1 MRTFKLEYILLL
13 WWKTQQDAA
22 EVVVGK
28 RLFKNKGPY
37 VVLRQMSPNSYL
49 ICRILFTE
57 VSVNQ
62 GWMCKA
68 IVSILVWIP
77 SILCVHKQSERAGR
91 RSAVL
96 GGSVASNPLQNILFG
111 VILIDVYY
119 YYWSGF
125 INTYGMDDIMLNQ
138 PIH

>member
-1 MRTFKLEYILLL
+1 M
-13 WWKTQQDAA
+13 
-22 EVVVGK
+22 VGK

-37 VVLRQMSPNSYL
+37 VVLRQMLPNSYL

-68 IVSILVWIP
+68 IVSILVWIS
-77 SILCVHKQSERAGR
+77 SILCVHKQSDRAGR

-96 GGSVASNPLQNILFG
+96 GGSVASNPLENILFD
-111 VILIDVYY
+111 VILMAVYY
-119 YYWSGF
+119 YYWRGF
-125 INTYGMDDIMLNQ
+125 SNIDGMDDIMLNQ